1 MLILLSGEITNK
13 KCNCGKANEGPVP
26 LIAGGEKAGLD
37 EFPWIVLVTLD
48 ALSLTPFLGFFCTGA
63 LLDPTHVLTAAHCV
77 WHYSAHQLMVILA
90 SNNKRN
96 IHPQHVAVN
105 VTRIHAHPS
114 YNDDTYL
121 SGNQWNQ
128 SDVAVLTL
136 AAPVQYSH
144 KIRPICLPASPGR
157 DYGGSI
163 AVAAGFG
170 LVDVSDGPEKA
181 KNYLMKNV
189 ETLHSDEECMMYEC
203 PLCGVRCIE
212 KGRIPPRCAHMMDNV
227 NILCSHEPGTTIP
240 GGHTIRQGDSGSA
253 LNLKENGRFVRRLR
267 N

>member
-1 MLILLSGEITNK
+1 MSLHHIMSKMSGI
-13 KCNCGKANEGPVP
+13 P
-26 LIAGGEKAGLD
+26 I
-37 EFPWIVLVTLD
+37 
-48 ALSLTPFLGFFCTGA
+48 FFCTGA
-63 LLDPTHVLTAAHCV
+63 LIDPTHVLTAAHCLYEPRKEWDDGFIDIV
-77 WHYSAHQLMVILA
+77 VMLA
-90 SNNKRN
+90 NNNKEDL
-96 IHPQHVAVN
+96 HPQHLAVN

-144 KIRPICLPASPGR
+144 KIRPICLPSSPGR

-181 KNYLMKNV
+181 KNYLMKNI
-189 ETLHSDEECMMYEC
+189 ETLHSDYECMMYEC

-212 KGRIPPRCAHMMDNV
+212 KGRVPPRCAHMMDNV

>member
-1 MLILLSGEITNK
+1 MSGEITNK

-105 VTRIHAHPS
+105 VTKK
-114 YNDDTYL
+114 D
-121 SGNQWNQ
+121 
-128 SDVAVLTL
+128 
-136 AAPVQYSH
+136 
-144 KIRPICLPASPGR
+144 
-157 DYGGSI
+157 
-163 AVAAGFG
+163 
-170 LVDVSDGPEKA
+170 
-181 KNYLMKNV
+181 
-189 ETLHSDEECMMYEC
+189 
-203 PLCGVRCIE
+203 
-212 KGRIPPRCAHMMDNV
+212 
-227 NILCSHEPGTTIP
+227 
-240 GGHTIRQGDSGSA
+240 
-253 LNLKENGRFVRRLR
+253 
-267 N
+267 

>member
-1 MLILLSGEITNK
+1 MSFQLVSGIVCVHEILQTLLNVAIVWTRDVDAAAVSWWRSYRGPSPSPSPSPSSPFSREYFLYKLYILLILLSGEITNK

-105 VTRIHAHPS
+105 VTKKDQNCKRSIEQWANS
-114 YNDDTYL
+114 GFFVQWVYL
-121 SGNQWNQ
+121 FSQN
-128 SDVAVLTL
+128 
-136 AAPVQYSH
+136 SH
-144 KIRPICLPASPGR
+144 
-157 DYGGSI
+157 
-163 AVAAGFG
+163 
-170 LVDVSDGPEKA
+170 
-181 KNYLMKNV
+181 
-189 ETLHSDEECMMYEC
+189 
-203 PLCGVRCIE
+203 PLCTH
-212 KGRIPPRCAHMMDNV
+212 CAMLQCWCM
-227 NILCSHEPGTTIP
+227 S
-240 GGHTIRQGDSGSA
+240 
-253 LNLKENGRFVRRLR
+253 K
-267 N
+267 

>member
-1 MLILLSGEITNK
+1 MGTCERASRHFQPVERPSRGLFIFHNLWEPSFESLLAGN
-13 KCNCGKANEGPVP
+13 N
-26 LIAGGEKAGLD
+26 IAH
-37 EFPWIVLVTLD
+37 P
-48 ALSLTPFLGFFCTGA
+48 
-63 LLDPTHVLTAAHCV
+63 
-77 WHYSAHQLMVILA
+77 
-90 SNNKRN
+90 
-96 IHPQHVAVN
+96 HPQHVAVN
-105 VTRIHAHPS
+105 VTRIHLHPS
-114 YNDDTYL
+114 FNDDTYL
-121 SGNQWNQ
+121 ENFNG
-128 SDVAVLTL
+128 SDVALLTL
-136 AAPVQYSH
+136 ASPVQCSH
-144 KIRPICLPASPGR
+144 KIKPICLPSSPGR

-189 ETLHSDEECMMYEC
+189 ETLHSDEECMMFEC

-212 KGRIPPRCAHMMDNV
+212 EGRIPPRCAYMMDNV